1 METAL
6 LCAAGAFAAAGL
18 ITYLSGLRLI
28 PFLHKLKF
36 GQHILEIGP
45 NWHKKKQGTPT
56 MGGITFILGIIIA
69 VAVFGMPYYRSGDF
83 RPIMVLLPALVFG
96 GAGMI
101 DDMTKFKKK
110 QNEGLTPLQKLA
122 LQTAAAVLYLSLLR
136 FMGYDNGSVYIPFVN
151 ISIDMNWYI
160 YAVIAAIFIVFMDN
174 AANLTDGV
182 DGLCAGVT
190 VPVALFFTAAA
201 LYTAN
206 GKYLSVAVPAAALA
220 GGMAAFL
227 IFNYNPAK
235 VFMGDTGSLFIGGMV
250 CALAFALGIPTAL
263 IIAGAIYILEAVSVI
278 LQVAY
283 FKLSKGKRIFRM
295 APIHHHF
302 EMGGWNE
309 KQIFRVFT
317 TITLC
322 MCLLAFIGILSR

>member
-1 METAL
+1 MGTAL
-6 LCAAGAFAAAGL
+6 LYAAGAFAAAGL
-18 ITYLSGLRLI
+18 VTYLSGLWLI

-45 NWHKKKQGTPT
+45 TWHKKKQGTPT
-56 MGGITFILGIIIA
+56 MGGIAFILGIFAA
-69 VAVFGMPYYRSGDF
+69 VVVFGIPYYAKGDF
-83 RPIMVLLPALVFG
+83 RPLMSLLPALVFG

-101 DDMTKFKKK
+101 DDMTKIRKK

-136 FMGYDNGSVYIPFVN
+136 FAGYDRGALYIPFVN
-151 ISIDMNWYI
+151 ITIDLNWYF
-160 YAVIAAIFIVFMDN
+160 YAVMAAIFIVFMDN
-174 AANLTDGV
+174 AVNLTDGV

-201 LYTAN
+201 LYMAK
-206 GKYLSVAVPAAALA
+206 GDYLSVSVPAAALA

-235 VFMGDTGSLFIGGMV
+235 VIMGDTGSLFIGGMV
-250 CALAFALGIPTAL
+250 CTLAFALGIPLLL
-263 IIAGAIYILEAVSVI
+263 IPVGIIYIVEAVSVM
-278 LQVAY
+278 LQVGY
-283 FKLSKGKRIFRM
+283 FKLSGGKRIFRM

-309 KQIFRVFT
+309 KKIFRVFT

-322 MCLLAFIGILSR
+322 MCLLAFLSILGR